1 MSFERLAMP
10 SKTNTKTIET
20 IYAEMLST
28 ARLDLSPPYQRER
41 CWKQVQNN
49 GLIYSIMRN
58 YPLPLITMYKLH
70 VDNADDAA
78 AYVAGKRFECVDG
91 QNRLWAIRSFRS
103 GVPIINAK
111 GEAEPVQWKAPCGA
125 LKHFADLTEE
135 EQEFFTGFDIAVTVI
150 QSPMTMDA
158 RMQMFLRMQDGTKI
172 SVCEYMR
179 NTEHPVGKFI
189 RRNNLRDMMLPV
201 LTGAMLAAKGEWMDL
216 AADCITLY
224 QRRDIAVLDRVQSEM
239 RAVLKCKKSAALG
252 TKYDIA
258 VTEDDD
264 ETLMRFFSPL
274 IALLTAAKEAKAK
287 YHKFHVTAL
296 FWLLLTGAAIPQM
309 ERLLPWFKSHKAVV
323 VQTKEGVK
331 HPLIYAQLL
340 KDLATP
346 LAAIVPKPKERSIP
360 KAKRDALWVR
370 HFDNSPSGT
379 CQCCEVPISIL
390 NWHQAH
396 IISRKNKGSNDL
408 SNLVPSC
415 VACNL
420 SCSDENLDEWCAR
433 EYPAAPFLVSKN

>member
-1 MSFERLAMP
+1 MAIPGRLAMP

-49 GLIYSIMRN
+49 GLIDSIMRN
-58 YPLPLITMYKLH
+58 FPLPLITVYKLH
-70 VDNADDAA
+70 ADNSDDSA
-78 AYVAGKRFECVDG
+78 AYAAGKRFECVDG

-103 GVPIINAK
+103 GTPIINAK

-135 EQEFFTGFDIAVTVI
+135 EQEYFTSFDVAVTVI
-150 QSPMTMDA
+150 QSPMTIDA

-189 RRNNLRDMMLPV
+189 RRNNLRDLMLPV

-224 QRRDIAVLDRVQSEM
+224 QRRDLSVLDRVQSEM
-239 RAVLKCKKSAALG
+239 RAVLKCKKSAGLG
-252 TKYDIA
+252 TKYDIP
-258 VTEDDD
+258 VTEADD
-264 ETLMRFFSPL
+264 ESLMRLFVPL
-274 IALLTAAKEAKAK
+274 IDLLTVAKEAKAK

-296 FWLLLTGAAIPQM
+296 FWLSLTGSTIPPM
-309 ERLLPWFKSHKAVV
+309 ERLLPWIKSHKEIVK
-323 VQTKEGVK
+323 QTKEGVK
-331 HPLIYAQLL
+331 PSVIYAQLL
-340 KDLATP
+340 TDLAAP
-346 LAAIVPKPKERSIP
+346 LPVVEPKPKRRSIP
-360 KAKRDALWVR
+360 KQKRIALWGR
-370 HFDNSPSGT
+370 HFGGATEGT
-379 CQCCEVPISIL
+379 CQCCEKPIGIL
-390 NWHQAH
+390 KWEQAH
-396 IISRKNKGSNDL
+396 IEAVAAGGPNDL
-408 SNLVPSC
+408 TNLVPTC
-415 VACNL
+415 VACNRE
-420 SCSDENLDEWCAR
+420 CGQENLREWCLR
-433 EYPAAPFLVSKN
+433 EYPSAPFLK